1 MKKSVDKIPI
11 QVYTYIRNKEGNKKG
26 EKKMKYNRD
35 AIENLKDSYEDLIIE
50 AWEINKRHYNFPMM
64 LLKECKAAKEEIS
77 WAEENGW
84 ITKEEAREVWEHI
97 EKRAEDFMRDWE
109 TYED

>member
-1 MKKSVDKIPI
+1 M
-11 QVYTYIRNKEGNKKG
+11 R
-26 EKKMKYNRD
+26 YNRD

-64 LLKECKAAKEEIS
+64 LIKKCKAAKEEIS

-97 EKRAEDFMRDWE
+97 EKKAGDFMRDWE